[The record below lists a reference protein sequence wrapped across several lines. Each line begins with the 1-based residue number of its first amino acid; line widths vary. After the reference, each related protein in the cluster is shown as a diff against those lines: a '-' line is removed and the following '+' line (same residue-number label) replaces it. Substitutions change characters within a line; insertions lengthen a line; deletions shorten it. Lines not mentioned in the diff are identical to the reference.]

1 MPKISRQE
9 LAEACEDFSNIIGS
23 SHETVVYKGTL
34 KDGREIAV
42 VSLSVSVHY
51 WNEYVELYFHQ
62 EASAHQF
69 HSSMELILRFF
80 LLYNRYHSMRS
91 NTSGDRN
98 G

>member
-51 WNEYVELYFHQ
+51 WNEYVELYFQ
-62 EASAHQF
+62 KEASAHQF

-80 LLYNRYHSMRS
+80 LLYNRYHSMHS